1 MAVTCN
7 PFSLSIWLLMTFNH
21 FQQHFWLV
29 SHRFGFCTYER
40 SDLSISY
47 FLSVQN
53 GFVCP
58 ESNDAWSFFI
68 RRLSG
73 DLESHFDDRA
83 KRNFDL
89 EDVKVRL
96 FGVGGRTVKKIKQF
110 DVANV
115 SRFAPD
121 VVILEIGT
129 DDLCN
134 EPQETVGSQIDELVE
149 LLLNHF
155 SVRVVGVCLVI
166 KRAEPMFNKK
176 VEVLNR
182 YLSVVVDRPR
192 VFVWRHKI
200 LNSPSHDFLLED
212 GVHLN
217 PCGQYLLY
225 RSYRG
230 AILKAVNILNKSA

>member
-1 MAVTCN
+1 MNFEFKMASLGNVVFIDRRIMDVAFLISLTHKN
-7 PFSLSIWLLMTFNH
+7 FSSASEQSKMALCVPKVMILGHS
-21 FQQHFWLV
+21 
-29 SHRFGFCTYER
+29 
-40 SDLSISY
+40 
-47 FLSVQN
+47 
-53 GFVCP
+53 FV
-58 ESNDAWSFFI
+58 

-73 DLESHFDDRA
+73 DLENHFDDRA
-83 KRNFDL
+83 KSNFDL
-89 EDVKVRL
+89 EGVKVRL
-96 FGVGGRTVKKIKQF
+96 FGIGGRTVKKIKQF

-129 DDLCN
+129 NDLCN
-134 EPQETVGSQIDELVE
+134 EPPETVGSQIDELVE

-166 KRAEPMFNKK
+166 KRAEPMFNMK

-200 LNSPSHDFLLED
+200 LDSPSHDFLLED

-230 AILKAVNILNKSA
+230 AILKAVNILNKFE

>member
-1 MAVTCN
+1 MALCV
-7 PFSLSIWLLMTFNH
+7 PKVMILGH
-21 FQQHFWLV
+21 F
-29 SHRFGFCTYER
+29 
-40 SDLSISY
+40 
-47 FLSVQN
+47 
-53 GFVCP
+53 FV
-58 ESNDAWSFFI
+58 

-73 DLESHFDDRA
+73 DLENHFDDRA
-83 KRNFDL
+83 KSNFDL

-96 FGVGGRTVKKIKQF
+96 FGVGGRTVEKIKQF

-115 SRFAPD
+115 SRFTPD
-121 VVILEIGT
+121 IVILEIGT
-129 DDLCN
+129 NDLCN
-134 EPQETVGSQIDELVE
+134 APPPETVGSQIDELVE

-166 KRAEPMFNKK
+166 KRAEPMFNKN

-200 LNSPSHDFLLED
+200 LDSTSHDFLLED

-230 AILKAVNILNKSA
+230 VILKAVKILKNFE

>member
-1 MAVTCN
+1 MCR
-7 PFSLSIWLLMTFNH
+7 I
-21 FQQHFWLV
+21 V
-29 SHRFGFCTYER
+29 SVFVHT
-40 SDLSISY
+40 SDLTFQLIIS
-47 FLSVQN
+47 FQSKMALCVPKVMILGHS
-53 GFVCP
+53 FV
-58 ESNDAWSFFI
+58 
-68 RRLSG
+68 RRLSD
-73 DLESHFDDRA
+73 DLENHFDDRA
-83 KRNFDL
+83 KSNFDL

-96 FGVGGRTVKKIKQF
+96 FGVGGRTVEKIKQF

-115 SRFAPD
+115 SHFAPD
-121 VVILEIGT
+121 IVVLEIGT
-129 DDLCN
+129 NDLCN
-134 EPQETVGSQIDELVE
+134 APPETVGSQIDELVE

-166 KRAEPMFNKK
+166 KQAEPMFNKN

-182 YLSVVVDRPR
+182 YLSVVLDRPR

-200 LNSPSHDFLLED
+200 LDSTSHDFLLED

-230 AILKAVNILNKSA
+230 AISKAVKILKTFE

>member
-1 MAVTCN
+1 MALCV
-7 PFSLSIWLLMTFNH
+7 PKVMILGHS
-21 FQQHFWLV
+21 
-29 SHRFGFCTYER
+29 
-40 SDLSISY
+40 
-47 FLSVQN
+47 
-53 GFVCP
+53 FV
-58 ESNDAWSFFI
+58 

-73 DLESHFDDRA
+73 DLENHFDDRA
-83 KRNFDL
+83 KSNFDL

-129 DDLCN
+129 NDLCN
-134 EPQETVGSQIDELVE
+134 KPPETVGSQIDELVE
-149 LLLNHF
+149 LLLNQF
-155 SVRVVGVCLVI
+155 SVRLVGVCLVI

-182 YLSVVVDRPR
+182 YLSVVIDLPR

-200 LNSPSHDFLLED
+200 FDSPSHDFVLED
-212 GVHLN
+212 GVHL
-217 PCGQYLLY
+217 
-225 RSYRG
+225 
-230 AILKAVNILNKSA
+230 KSLWLVFALQKLPRCNFKGCEHFE